1 MSTLLFL
8 AGALLCGA
16 AGWFGSTK
24 MKFIDLFTLVFLL
37 LVGNMLISMGL
48 K

>member
-8 AGALLCGA
+8 TGAVLCGA

-24 MKFIDLFTLVFLL
+24 MKFIDLFTLVYLL
-37 LVGNMLISMGL
+37 LVGNMLIDMGM